1 MYRLATRTL
10 DRFPLI
16 WRGLVIGRPTIIAE
30 VEVHRREIRLSKVT
44 IIGEPGRG
52 PTGQPRVELV
62 GCRLYSPADLAIYR
76 AIETEIRRQDA
87 DCELFDPERKAL
99 EAETCERRA
108 GHAAA

>member
-10 DRFPLI
+10 DHFPLI
-16 WRGLVIGRPTIIAE
+16 WRGLVIGRPTILAE
-30 VEVHRREIRLSKVT
+30 VEVHPREIRLSKVA
-44 IIGEPGRG
+44 IIGDAGHR
-52 PTGQPRVELV
+52 PTGEPRVELV
-62 GCRLYSPADLAIYR
+62 GCRLDSPADLAIYR
-76 AIETEIRRQDA
+76 AIETEIRRRDA

>member
-16 WRGLVIGRPTIIAE
+16 WRGLVIGRPTI
-30 VEVHRREIRLSKVT
+30 V
-44 IIGEPGRG
+44 GEPGRG

-62 GCRLYSPADLAIYR
+62 GCQLYSPADLAIYR
-76 AIETEIRRQDA
+76 AIEIEIRRQDA

-99 EAETCERRA
+99 EAETCEWRA
-108 GHAAA
+108 GHAAACP